1 MNNIILNINLIYFDI
16 ILKMFACDP
25 EFKKYLNKHCVV
37 ILRKLKKNE
46 NPFNVEKYIREKI
59 KLHEIRLE
67 PDDENE
73 NINDENNYTLSQV
86 KIIGTLQS
94 ISRINA
100 NETNIRTI
108 SIKPDDNIH
117 SSHIITSDIA
127 NFALFIDTSN
137 ELKSKTLY
145 AFSKLKDKL
154 VKDNL
159 YTIYQFLK
167 YEYIQL
173 KLD

>member
-1 MNNIILNINLIYFDI
+1 
-16 ILKMFACDP
+16 MFACDP
-25 EFKKYLNKHCVV
+25 KFKKYLNKNCVV

-46 NPFNVEKYIREKI
+46 NPFKVEKYIREKI
-59 KLHEIRLE
+59 KLNEISLE

-94 ISRINA
+94 ISSMNT
-100 NETNIRTI
+100 NETKIRTI
-108 SIKPDDNIH
+108 SIKPNDNIH
-117 SSHIITSDIA
+117 SSHIITSDVD
-127 NFALFIDTSN
+127 NFALFIDTTD

-167 YEYIQL
+167 HEYIQL
-173 KLD
+173 QLD

>member
-1 MNNIILNINLIYFDI
+1 
-16 ILKMFACDP
+16 MFACDP
-25 EFKKYLNKHCVV
+25 KFKKYLNKNCVV

-46 NPFNVEKYIREKI
+46 NPFKVEKYIREKI
-59 KLHEIRLE
+59 KLNEIRLD

-94 ISRINA
+94 ISSMNT
-100 NETNIRTI
+100 NETKTRTI
-108 SIKPDDNIH
+108 SIKPNDNIH
-117 SSHIITSDIA
+117 SSHIITSDVD
-127 NFALFIDTSN
+127 NFALFIDTTD
-137 ELKSKTLY
+137 ELKSKTLN

-173 KLD
+173 QLD